1 MPTLEALER
10 AIATSRKLKEIVR
23 TMKVL
28 AATSIR
34 QYAQVVAAVADY
46 GRTIEL
52 GLKAVLR
59 DSFPTMAYRD
69 GGRAAIVFGSDH
81 GLCGRF
87 NEAVLDFAG
96 ERIGGRQVR
105 LLAVGARIDLGFQA
119 RGLRAEESFFS
130 PGSVAGMTSTVRK
143 ILEKVEDWQSE
154 GVEIVDLFHHR
165 YCERGHSQYQLVEQ
179 RLLPPL
185 DHFSRLARE
194 VWPGRS
200 LPTFTMEADALLAAL
215 LRQYLFIGLYRALA
229 ESQAAEHS
237 QRLVTMQ
244 LAEKNIGER
253 LEELTVTYQQLR
265 QEQITAELLE
275 VVSGFEA
282 VRSEEGVKSVLA
294 RVF

>member
-28 AATSIR
+28 AATSLR
-34 QYAQVVAAVADY
+34 QYTQVVAAVADY

-59 DSFPTMAYRD
+59 DGFPTMAYRD

-87 NEAVLDFAG
+87 NKAVLDFAG

-143 ILEKVEDWQSE
+143 ILEKVEDWRSE

-165 YCERGHSQYQLVEQ
+165 YCERSHSQYQLVEQ

-253 LEELTVTYQQLR
+253 SEELTVTYQQLR

-282 VRSEEGVKSVLA
+282 VRSEEG
-294 RVF
+294 R